1 MIIFLIVIR
10 VVSYY
15 NNQTNIVLVKKFSQW
30 EYAPSSIRQRMPYIP
45 INSTKAL
52 LTTAENPEIDYF
64 GTIIANDR
72 QYSPAPWIRN
82 VAENPLTIWYWIR
95 EAQGRRVFSRSFR
108 RLKLI
113 RIVRN

>member
-1 MIIFLIVIR
+1 
-10 VVSYY
+10 
-15 NNQTNIVLVKKFSQW
+15 
-30 EYAPSSIRQRMPYIP
+30 MPYIP

-52 LTTAENPEIDYF
+52 LTTAEDPEIDYF

-95 EAQGRRVFSRSFR
+95 EAQGRRVFSRSFKK
-108 RLKLI
+108 LKLVKNKQDNRYKQNGRFLPYLYLNSYH
-113 RIVRN
+113 RI